1 MAAQVLSG
9 RLVYDSSDSFD
20 TSYGLCFHLSFP
32 HTHKAKPKSTVCD
45 WFVFSLGSC
54 SLSSIATHT
63 AFVNAVCQGLRPRVS
78 GCSAEMKALV
88 SACWDAKASC
98 RPCLSS
104 FPLFSIFSLFFLV
117 PFFTLHSPFC
127 MHTHQHLM
135 SLLTHSVHS
144 IDSPLHPMCVIHHHK
159 HTHSHKAILESQWID
174 VCISQCA
181 LFAVCHPHCLL
192 FDRGVCV
199 DCHSFTGEWV

>member
-1 MAAQVLSG
+1 MTSGVGTPFFMAPEMATGTKHYTGAVDVYSFAIMAAQVLTG
-9 RLVYDSSDSFD
+9 RLVYDSFDSFD
-20 TSYGLCFHLSFP
+20 TSYGLCIHCSFT
-32 HTHKAKPKSTVCD
+32 HTQGKSQNLTVCVCD

-54 SLSSIATHT
+54 SLSSIATHTHT

-127 MHTHQHLM
+127 MHTPAF
-135 SLLTHSVHS
+135 
-144 IDSPLHPMCVIHHHK
+144 DVIVD
-159 HTHSHKAILESQWID
+159 TLS
-174 VCISQCA
+174 A
-181 LFAVCHPHCLL
+181 LQ
-192 FDRGVCV
+192 
-199 DCHSFTGEWV
+199 

>member
-1 MAAQVLSG
+1 MHP
-9 RLVYDSSDSFD
+9 LVFHSHTRQSPKA
-20 TSYGLCFHLSFP
+20 LC
-32 HTHKAKPKSTVCD
+32 VCD

-54 SLSSIATHT
+54 CLSSIATHT

-104 FPLFSIFSLFFLV
+104 FPLFSIFSLFFLA
-117 PFFTLHSPFC
+117 PFFHSSLPPFF

-135 SLLTHSVHS
+135 PLLTHSVLS

-174 VCISQCA
+174 VHQP
-181 LFAVCHPHCLL
+181 VCL
-192 FDRGVCV
+192 VCSV
-199 DCHSFTGEWV
+199 PSTLSPS

>member
-1 MAAQVLSG
+1 M
-9 RLVYDSSDSFD
+9 
-20 TSYGLCFHLSFP
+20 
-32 HTHKAKPKSTVCD
+32 CD

-135 SLLTHSVHS
+135 PLLTHSVHS

-159 HTHSHKAILESQWID
+159 HTATKPFLNHNGLMCASASVPCL
-174 VCISQCA
+174 QCA
-181 LFAVCHPHCLL
+181 VRAVSFLTE
-192 FDRGVCV
+192 VCV
-199 DCHSFTGEWV
+199 WTVTRLLVNGFDTE

>member
-1 MAAQVLSG
+1 MTLLTPLTLLMVCASIGLS
-9 RLVYDSSDSFD
+9 
-20 TSYGLCFHLSFP
+20 
-32 HTHKAKPKSTVCD
+32 HTHKAKPKSTVCVIGLCFHLALVLCHPLPHTHSVCECSVPRTSTSCEWVFSRD
-45 WFVFSLGSC
+45 ESTGECVLGCQSVLSSLFVF
-54 SLSSIATHT
+54 
-63 AFVNAVCQGLRPRVS
+63 
-78 GCSAEMKALV
+78 
-88 SACWDAKASC
+88 
-98 RPCLSS
+98 

-117 PFFTLHSPFC
+117 PFSLFTPPFVC

-135 SLLTHSVHS
+135 SLLTHSVVS

-192 FDRGVCV
+192 LDRGVCG
-199 DCHSFTGEWV
+199 DCHSFTGECV

>member
-1 MAAQVLSG
+1 MTMTSGVGTPFFMAPEMATGTKHYTGAVDVYSFAIMAAQVLSG

-20 TSYGLCFHLSFP
+20 TSYGLCFHWSFSHS

-117 PFFTLHSPFC
+117 PFFTLHSPFLHA
-127 MHTHQHLM
+127 HTPAFDAIVDTL
-135 SLLTHSVHS
+135 SA
-144 IDSPLHPMCVIHHHK
+144 LH
-159 HTHSHKAILESQWID
+159 
-174 VCISQCA
+174 
-181 LFAVCHPHCLL
+181 
-192 FDRGVCV
+192 
-199 DCHSFTGEWV
+199 